1 MNKGQITITITI
13 GLMCALLMF
22 VMFMQFKTVDKTDI
36 ASIKNMRET
45 ELRAE
50 IASLKSKYNEA
61 EEKLL
66 ETKAKN
72 EEYKEKV
79 ENNQEAS
86 QLLDKEL
93 QQSELMV
100 GKTDVYGP
108 GIIVTLNDGLY
119 ETEKIMAYDLLM
131 LVNELNLAGAEAI
144 SINDERIISMT
155 DIVDVSSHIRVNKQR
170 LTSPFIV
177 KAIGNQT
184 YLESGI
190 TAKGMYVDI
199 RINEGKSVKVEK
211 EKTIEI
217 FKYNEDMKLTSI
229 NM

>member
-1 MNKGQITITITI
+1 
-13 GLMCALLMF
+13 MCALLMF